1 MGVTSP
7 GYHRIYRS
15 QWIRTSSRMVC
26 VVALGLVGLTL
37 GGCSNE
43 PIATWHMIDVTN
55 VTTGEEQGDAH
66 LITIG
71 DTVVMIDAGYY
82 EQAEQAVL
90 PYLKEIGI
98 KEIDHFFISHPH
110 KDHYEGLLALLKNG
124 FKVRN
129 VYFRTPPRHICDR
142 EIPWGC
148 DMESI
153 ERLVSIVW
161 GHGISIHQPSTGF
174 TLELPGHSRVE
185 ILHAQ
190 VDDLPTRTIDVN
202 DLSLIMKWFINKKTV
217 LFTGDLNM
225 KVGSV
230 LSKDPRMQADLMKMP
245 HHGVTSLAP
254 DSFFDRVDP
263 DYVLV
268 SGPASTWCG
277 DSGARPRRWV
287 ARKGIPVWISG
298 NSGHVRVMFYKNH
311 TVISPQFNA
320 LEEVSA
326 YERYVREHSDLA
338 MLYQATNGG
347 KSIEEWGKWHWET
360 YGQREEGRELLEV
373 SSYERY
379 VREHP
384 DVLANYRTEGSG
396 KTMEE
401 WGKWHWETYGQY
413 EEGRESLE
421 VSPYGYYVRKHADLL
436 TMFRATNG
444 GKTMEEWGRWHWEA
458 YGQHDGRMS
467 PEQLECRNK
476 ASGPIEW
483 KD

>member
-1 MGVTSP
+1 
-7 GYHRIYRS
+7 
-15 QWIRTSSRMVC
+15 
-26 VVALGLVGLTL
+26 
-37 GGCSNE
+37 
-43 PIATWHMIDVTN
+43 
-55 VTTGEEQGDAH
+55 
-66 LITIG
+66 
-71 DTVVMIDAGYY
+71 
-82 EQAEQAVL
+82 
-90 PYLKEIGI
+90 
-98 KEIDHFFISHPH
+98 
-110 KDHYEGLLALLKNG
+110 
-124 FKVRN
+124 
-129 VYFRTPPRHICDR
+129 
-142 EIPWGC
+142 
-148 DMESI
+148 MESI

-268 SGPASTWCG
+268 PGPASTWCG

-287 ARKGIPVWISG
+287 ARKGIPVWVSG

-326 YERYVREHSDLA
+326 YESYVREHSDLA

-360 YGQREEGRELLEV
+360 YGQYEEDKQLLII
-373 SSYERY
+373 SPYERY
-379 VREHP
+379 VRENP
-384 DVLANYRTEGSG
+384 DVLANYRAEGKG
-396 KTMEE
+396 KTITSSVRSRPSGRNITIRTWSAKE

-413 EEGRESLE
+413 EEGRELLE
-421 VSPYGYYVRKHADLL
+421 VSPYEYYVRKYADLL
-436 TMFRATNG
+436 GTYRETNG
-444 GKTMEEWGRWHWEA
+444 GKSMEEWGRWHWEVF
-458 YGQHDGRMS
+458 GQHDGRMS